1 MGGGIAFRS
10 RRFLRPIKPAQSQ
23 ILIIGMIIDSKS
35 LIYLGWPI
43 CLPYECMTVQ
53 DIVGKSCFC
62 ESSQSSKQSLEARIC
77 LRRPDGLNNTLLF
90 SIKFM
95 NNLTKYF
102 STAPVVAFI
111 ALSLISGLIIEVNRY
126 FPDPLIFAF

>member
-1 MGGGIAFRS
+1 MVSF
-10 RRFLRPIKPAQSQ
+10 
-23 ILIIGMIIDSKS
+23 IIDISKKFDKYWTQT
-35 LIYLGWPI
+35 L
-43 CLPYECMTVQ
+43 MKNQV
-53 DIVGKSCFC
+53 
-62 ESSQSSKQSLEARIC
+62 SKAKQ
-77 LRRPDGLNNTLLF
+77 PLLF
-90 SIKFM
+90 SIKLM

>member
-1 MGGGIAFRS
+1 MKNKVSKA
-10 RRFLRPIKPAQSQ
+10 KP
-23 ILIIGMIIDSKS
+23 
-35 LIYLGWPI
+35 P
-43 CLPYECMTVQ
+43 
-53 DIVGKSCFC
+53 
-62 ESSQSSKQSLEARIC
+62 
-77 LRRPDGLNNTLLF
+77 LLL
-90 SIKFM
+90 SIKLM